1 MPNKIAG
8 FNLNNSP
15 KSLNSE
21 FYIAQPDGVKESLG
35 GKLFMLLQSDAK
47 RNDLIDLADFLVAGL
62 DKYYYEDE
70 KLILR
75 EKLDNLKVEN
85 IFEAMLAKINR
96 DTSVYLEDNRSKFD
110 LKTLSLTIGVAYNN
124 EIYFSQ
130 IGNNKSFVIYKKEG
144 NYETLKLNQDESQ
157 DEQENKQVL
166 LGSLFSNVI
175 SGEIPSGSFFVL
187 CNEALSE
194 YILSETFK
202 GIITNLPPLGASEQ
216 IKNKLK
222 EINARVPFSGIIIKN
237 TYGQSEQENYNRSE
251 AEITTSLK
259 QTEDKTAKLLSTAG
273 LVNKDK
279 LKQRFKKLKSL
290 LQPKP
295 KSEKVLIQKKDANK
309 EIADKKETEKI
320 DLDVSRLQLKDKI
333 IMKKKPG
340 LVAFFKKFSSLI
352 PLIKK
357 NSWPSAPKHKASKI
371 LNFRKKE
378 KLIFSGIIALV
389 LIFIV
394 SILIINYQNKVA
406 EEKLAYQEKVENI
419 EKNQNQIESYLL
431 YGNEESAKNL
441 LNETKILIEELP
453 REKVERNEKYLEFKS
468 ITEEYAQ
475 EIRHVINLD
484 TNQLASLADGSQAQN
499 IAVLDNNLYLANTNN
514 NELYQINIDS
524 GSTNTINLDYDASNL
539 SFPAFDNLN
548 NLYYLNNNNTVVQVL
563 LPEQEVNELSLSLPN
578 ENAEIS
584 ATEGYLRFFYVLDKK
599 NSQIYKYNNNTNS
612 LSFNANWIN
621 NPKDINEAVD
631 MEIDSSIFILEKDG
645 KISKFYVGE
654 KEILSIDEVD
664 PAISNAT
671 KLFLTDTYAYIYEKE
686 TNRVVQF
693 EFSTPAKESLK
704 FKNQYYFNNLTNI
717 SDISVDKD
725 SNVYIL
731 DNNEVYQTSLMTK

>member
-85 IFEAMLAKINR
+85 IFEAMLAKINK
-96 DTSVYLEDNRSKFD
+96 DFSVYLDDNRNKFD

-340 LVAFFKKFSSLI
+340 LVAFLKKFSSLV

-371 LNFRKKE
+371 LNFRKRE
-378 KLIFSGIIALV
+378 KLIFTGSIALV